1 VFGLVAWWL
10 GALVPGGLGGLLPW
24 WPSFVFGFVIGLVSW
39 CRQAITPPSHQ
50 ATNPPKHTNTHIF
63 VFGGLV
69 TWLLLLLL
77 LLLLVLF
84 LVVCFFV
91 VVISLVVVVG
101 VGVVVYDKS
110 PHVREVVAWWLGG
123 LGGLLAWWPAARP
136 PGQ

>member
-1 VFGLVAWWL
+1 VFGLVAWWPC
-10 GALVPGGLGGLLPW
+10 ALVPGGLGGLLAW
-24 WPSFVFGFVIGLVSW
+24 WPSFVFVFVFGMVSW
-39 CRQAITPPSHQ
+39 CHQAITPPSHQ

-69 TWLLLLLL
+69 TWMLLL

-84 LVVCFFV
+84 LVVLFV
-91 VVISLVVVVG
+91 VLVSIVVVVG
-101 VGVVVYDKS
+101 GLVVYDKS
-110 PHVREVVAWWLGG
+110 PHVREMVAWWLGG